1 MNKLN
6 LLKCSLFHLAFLH
19 SPSGHSPN
27 TDSERERER
36 EREREIKPAS
46 DRHEPSCL
54 EASVAHFNDKCKA
67 ERKTS
72 KA

>member
-1 MNKLN
+1 MF
-6 LLKCSLFHLAFLH
+6 SVPPGIPTQ
-19 SPSGHSPN
+19 SIR
-27 TDSERERER
+27 TQSEYRFRER

-46 DRHEPSCL
+46 NGQEPSCL
-54 EASVAHFNDKCKA
+54 EANVAHFNDKCKA